1 MSRRV
6 LAVALAVAAAMPVW
20 AENQNGLTPTDI
32 LGAGEITATAQLSA
46 ALGQGKLSH
55 PVVDLDIDSTTFQV
69 QLSAAVGLGLGFEV
83 ELGIPYQFSGITKGD
98 GTWLGWDTRTE
109 EKADGFGDLTLAVNY
124 RILKEDAALPQ
135 WIAGAIVVMP
145 SGNDK
150 RGDTSWEVSGVTI
163 QDGKRGGIGDGVW
176 KYGLQTAVSKR
187 FGLVEPYAGFRY
199 IFGGDRKRNDVDEER
214 ARRSRGGRI
223 PSGSVSALPASR
235 AFPSS
240 AELLPIQ
247 RLERIDCGSHGVLVL
262 QTRQDLRP
270 PAVVVGRQG
279 LDDLGF
285 PRGQVVLLTRI
296 VLHVVEL
303 PCRPGALAG
312 ADRVIRSPSD
322 AA

>member
-199 IFGGDRKRNDVDEER
+199 IFGGDRKRNGVDEER
-214 ARRSRGGRI
+214 ADVGSLLLGSEFHASPAATIDVRALVDFVGKDVTEDGGAESTEEAHVRYGFQATAYVDVA
-223 PSGSVSALPASR
+223 PSVTL
-235 AFPSS
+235 
-240 AELLPIQ
+240 
-247 RLERIDCGSHGVLVL
+247 
-262 QTRQDLRP
+262 
-270 PAVVVGRQG
+270 
-279 LDDLGF
+279 
-285 PRGQVVLLTRI
+285 
-296 VLHVVEL
+296 
-303 PCRPGALAG
+303 LAG
-312 ADRVIRSPSD
+312 LGVTLAENHALSKEDQLDIKDSFSYYFMIGIHVNIGIK
-322 AA
+322 